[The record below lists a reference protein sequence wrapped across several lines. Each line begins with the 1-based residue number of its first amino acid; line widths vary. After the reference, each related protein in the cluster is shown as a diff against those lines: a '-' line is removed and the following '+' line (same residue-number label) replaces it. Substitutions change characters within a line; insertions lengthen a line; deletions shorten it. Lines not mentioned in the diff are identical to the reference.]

1 MENRREM
8 TEVCR
13 RAKDGLKQAHLVNAK
28 ELEAEI
34 KRTDMMLCNCIE
46 IACMYGRMAHPKKK
60 ELAKVYEDNA
70 RQLREKRDGL
80 MEELGRMNGLKG
92 GEND

>member
-13 RAKDGLKQAHLVNAK
+13 RTKDGLKQTHLVNAK

-34 KRTDMMLCNCIE
+34 KRTDMMLCHCIE
-46 IACMYGRMAHPKKK
+46 IACIYGRMEHPNKKA
-60 ELAKVYEDNA
+60 LAKVYEDNA
-70 RQLREKRDGL
+70 RQLREKRDAL
-80 MEELGRMNGLKG
+80 MEELRRMDDN
-92 GEND
+92 NN

>member
-8 TEVCR
+8 IEGCR
-13 RAKDGLKQAHLVNAK
+13 RTKDGLKQTHLVNAQ

-34 KRTDMMLCNCIE
+34 KRLDMMLCNCIE
-46 IACMYGRMAHPKKK
+46 IACMYAKMEHPNKK

-70 RQLREKRDGL
+70 RQLRAKRDGL
-80 MEELGRMNGLKG
+80 MEELRRMDDNNNK
-92 GEND
+92 

>member
-8 TEVCR
+8 IEGCR
-13 RAKDGLKQAHLVNAK
+13 RTKDGLKQTHLVNAQ

-34 KRTDMMLCNCIE
+34 KRLDMMLCHSIE
-46 IACMYGRMAHPKKK
+46 IACIYGRMEHPNKK

-70 RQLREKRDGL
+70 RHLREKRDAL
-80 MEELGRMNGLKG
+80 MEELKG
-92 GEND
+92 VEND

>member
-1 MENRREM
+1 MIEG
-8 TEVCR
+8 CR
-13 RAKDGLKQAHLVNAK
+13 RTKDGLKQTHLVNAQ

-34 KRTDMMLCNCIE
+34 KRLDMMLCHSIE

-60 ELAKVYEDNA
+60 ALAKVYEDNA
-70 RQLREKRDGL
+70 RKLRAKRDGL
-80 MEELGRMNGLKG
+80 MEELRRMNDLKR

>member
-8 TEVCR
+8 IEGCR
-13 RAKDGLKQAHLVNAK
+13 RTKDGLKQTHLVNAQ

-34 KRTDMMLCNCIE
+34 KRLDMMLRNSLDISL
-46 IACMYGRMAHPKKK
+46 MYAKMQHPNKK

-70 RQLREKRDGL
+70 RQLRAKRDGL
-80 MEELGRMNGLKG
+80 IEELRRMNDLKG
-92 GEND
+92 VEHD

>member
-1 MENRREM
+1 MENRRE
-8 TEVCR
+8 
-13 RAKDGLKQAHLVNAK
+13 

-34 KRTDMMLCNCIE
+34 KRLDMRLCNCIE
-46 IACMYGRMAHPKKK
+46 IACIYGRMEHPNKK

-70 RQLREKRDGL
+70 RQLRAKRDGL
-80 MEELGRMNGLKG
+80 MEELRRMNDLKD

>member
-1 MENRREM
+1 M
-8 TEVCR
+8 
-13 RAKDGLKQAHLVNAK
+13 

-34 KRTDMMLCNCIE
+34 KRVDMMLRNSLDISL
-46 IACMYGRMAHPKKK
+46 MYAKMEHPNKK

-80 MEELGRMNGLKG
+80 MDELRRMND
-92 GEND
+92 NNN